1 MEDRRVGSISCMRAL
16 SLVKMGAFV
25 LWVTGGNS
33 MMSWFFSLRALADW
47 TSWDS
52 PVVVAV
58 AVAVE

>member
-1 MEDRRVGSISCMRAL
+1 MHEGTEPCEDGSICI
-16 SLVKMGAFV
+16 MG
-25 LWVTGGNS
+25 TGGNS

-58 AVAVE
+58 AVTVE